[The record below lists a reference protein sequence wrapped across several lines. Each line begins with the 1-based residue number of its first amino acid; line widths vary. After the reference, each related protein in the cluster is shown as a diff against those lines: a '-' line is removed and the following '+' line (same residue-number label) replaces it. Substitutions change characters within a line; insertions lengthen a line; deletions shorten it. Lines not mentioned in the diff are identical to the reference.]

1 MPLPLIIGGLSAASS
16 LIGDIF
22 DRDAAKKAKQDAI
35 NAYTKLLIPS
45 SETEAR
51 ADRAGDTLY
60 TKAMGELN
68 SGAFAARGALNPETL
83 KTIAYTKMAGSR
95 AETEFQVGEE
105 DYKYNKGIQQQ
116 IAQIE
121 AQPVPTI
128 NPLNAIEAGVG
139 GYFAGKQL
147 DMAED
152 LTEAQKGFMD
162 AQAVY
167 YGGGK
172 VNQYNKS
179 IGFDPNAI
187 PRIDKSMDNLSTN
200 NNFFTPSTQKTINY
214 GLDLPAKGVDPITLN
229 KDEAIVDAMI
239 PEFASFRKKRKLE
252 DAFGQEMYPKPLPY
266 FDYLGN
272 NNRSRSGSLTKR

>member
-1 MPLPLIIGGLSAASS
+1 MLPLIIGGVSAASS

-22 DRDAAKKAKQDAI
+22 ERDAAKKAKQDAI

-45 SETEAR
+45 SETETR

-60 TKAMGELN
+60 TKTMSELN

-95 AETEFQVGEE
+95 AETEFQVAED
-105 DYKYNKGIQQQ
+105 DYKYNKGIQAQ

-147 DMAED
+147 DMTEG
-152 LTEAQKGFMD
+152 LVEQQKGLMEAQAK
-162 AQAVY
+162 Y
-167 YGGGK
+167 YGG
-172 VNQYNKS
+172 NKPLADNFIKTTDMANNYGFTKPKAGAKS
-179 IGFDPNAI
+179 YFDPF
-187 PRIDKSMDNLSTN
+187 DTEYDNLVGINPKKKTKN
-200 NNFFTPSTQKTINY
+200 NWLNFAVGK
-214 GLDLPAKGVDPITLN
+214 
-229 KDEAIVDAMI
+229 
-239 PEFASFRKKRKLE
+239 
-252 DAFGQEMYPKPLPY
+252 
-266 FDYLGN
+266 
-272 NNRSRSGSLTKR
+272 